1 MAVALHVLADHRSVQ
16 NVERRKQRGRAV
28 PFVVMGHGAGASLLH
43 RQTGLSAVE
52 RLDLRLLIDRQHHRM
67 GRRVDIQADD
77 IGEFLGEGR
86 VGRQLEVAPAVRAET
101 VSLPD
106 RLHRRGG
113 NTGRP
118 GHRAQRPVGRRRRLL
133 RQAHDLGDTIERDRR
148 LAGRIPQ
155 QNTESQFGL
164 FRSDP
169 STSDRYVRRALSLPT
184 RRPRRVR
191 GPAPR
196 YSHAPTILAPG
207 QA

>member
-1 MAVALHVLADHRSVQ
+1 MALSAGTVRSMRVEEADELLMAVALHVLADHRSVQ

-28 PFVVMGHGAGASLLH
+28 PFVVMGHGAGRVPSS
-43 RQTGLSAVE
+43 SAD
-52 RLDLRLLIDRQHHRM
+52 RRSSAWICDFSSIDNTTAWAGGSTYRPTISVSFSAKA
-67 GRRVDIQADD
+67 G
-77 IGEFLGEGR
+77 

-118 GHRAQRPVGRRRRLL
+118 GHRAQRPVGRLKRRRLL
-133 RQAHDLGDTIERDRR
+133 RQAHDLGDTIERDQR

-169 STSDRYVRRALSLPT
+169 LP
-184 RRPRRVR
+184 
-191 GPAPR
+191 
-196 YSHAPTILAPG
+196 LA
-207 QA
+207 AR